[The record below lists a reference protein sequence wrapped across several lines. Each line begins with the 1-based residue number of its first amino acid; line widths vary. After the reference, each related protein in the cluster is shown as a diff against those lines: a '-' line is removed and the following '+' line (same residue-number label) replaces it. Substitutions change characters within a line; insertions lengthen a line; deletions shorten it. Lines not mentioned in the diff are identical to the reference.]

1 MSSKILVD
9 EIVGKTTGF
18 ASITNGLIGNSAI
31 YGWNSTDTT
40 SLSSATVTIANL
52 STTNYNSNGITAGAN
67 NRLIPT
73 KAGKY
78 FIILFAQAS
87 GTGSAAYKPATY
99 IYKNGSSFSS
109 RAGIRSF
116 AGSCTLDFPAHM
128 AIVSANGSSDYF
140 QMAVWQNSGNTFSL
154 NGGSVFMLRVGD

>member
-18 ASITNGLIGNSAI
+18 TSITSGLIGKSAI

-40 SLSSATVTIANL
+40 SVSNSTVTVVNL
-52 STTNYNSNGITAGAN
+52 STTNHNSNGITTGAN

-73 KAGKY
+73 KSGTY
-78 FIILFAQAS
+78 FMFTMAQAT
-87 GTGSAAYKPATY
+87 GTGSQGYTPTMY

-109 RAGIRSF
+109 RGSIRNY
-116 AGSCTLDFPAHM
+116 AGSCTLDFPTHM
-128 AIVSANGSSDYF
+128 SVVSANGSSDYF
-140 QMAVWQNSGNTFSL
+140 QMALWQNSGNTFSV

>member
-40 SLSSATVTIANL
+40 SVSSNSITIANL

-73 KAGKY
+73 HAGKY
-78 FIILFAQAS
+78 FMIILAQAS
-87 GTGSAAYKPATY
+87 GTGSSAYTPATY

-109 RAGIRSF
+109 RSGIRSY
-116 AGSCTLDFPAHM
+116 AGSSTLDFPAHM

-140 QMAVWQNSGNTFSL
+140 QMAVWQNSGNTFSV
-154 NGGSVFMLRVGD
+154 NGGSVFMLRLGD

>member
-52 STTNYNSNGITAGAN
+52 SLS
-67 NRLIPT
+67 LIH
-73 KAGKY
+73 
-78 FIILFAQAS
+78 I
-87 GTGSAAYKPATY
+87 
-99 IYKNGSSFSS
+99 
-109 RAGIRSF
+109 
-116 AGSCTLDFPAHM
+116 
-128 AIVSANGSSDYF
+128 
-140 QMAVWQNSGNTFSL
+140 
-154 NGGSVFMLRVGD
+154 